1 MKLQLLAFD
10 RTAADAVAG
19 GDHGQFAET
28 PNFTSVAPHVVGVA
42 EAYATLYRRTEAASP
57 WTGYFAFDARS
68 GDLVG
73 SCGFK
78 DACRDGAV
86 EIAYF
91 TFPDFEGRGVGSAMA
106 AGLVAIA
113 GKERAVDRV
122 IAHTLPREGASC
134 RILRR
139 LGFVLLGPV
148 EDLEDGTVWRWQRIG
163 AKKSPE

>member
-1 MKLQLLAFD
+1 MKLRLLPFD
-10 RTAADAVAG
+10 RVAADAVASG
-19 GDHGQFAET
+19 EHDQFGET
-28 PNFTSVAPHVVGVA
+28 PNFAAVASHVVGVA

-78 DACRDGAV
+78 DVCRDGAV

-91 TFPDFEGRGVGSAMA
+91 TFPEYEGRGVGSAMA
-106 AGLVAIA
+106 AGLVDIA
-113 GKERAVDRV
+113 KAEADVERIV
-122 IAHTLPREGASC
+122 AHTLPRESASC

-139 LGFVLLGPV
+139 LDFVLLGPV